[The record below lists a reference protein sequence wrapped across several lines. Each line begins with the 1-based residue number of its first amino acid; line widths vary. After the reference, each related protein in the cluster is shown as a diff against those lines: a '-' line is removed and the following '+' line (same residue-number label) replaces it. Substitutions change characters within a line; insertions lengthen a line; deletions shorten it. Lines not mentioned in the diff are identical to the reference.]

1 MSRMS
6 DLDIAMQEMLER
18 GSSIEDVA
26 SFFDVPLEWVEQAL
40 GNLLEQHYQDEI
52 NDNWYDEQYELND

>member
-6 DLDIAMQEMLER
+6 DLDLDMQEMLER

-26 SFFDVPLEWVEQAL
+26 DFFNVPIGWAQEAFANLMQAHQEQ
-40 GNLLEQHYQDEI
+40 I
-52 NDNWYDEQYELND
+52 NDSWYDEQYELND

>member
-6 DLDIAMQEMLER
+6 DLDLDMQEMLER

-26 SFFDVPLEWVEQAL
+26 NFFNVPIDWAQEAFANLMQAHQEQ
-40 GNLLEQHYQDEI
+40 I
-52 NDNWYDEQYELND
+52 NDSWYDEQYELND

>member
-6 DLDIAMQEMLER
+6 DLDLDMQEMLER

-26 SFFDVPLEWVEQAL
+26 DFFNVPIEWAQEAFANLMQAHQEQ
-40 GNLLEQHYQDEI
+40 I
-52 NDNWYDEQYELND
+52 NDSWYDEQYELND

>member
-6 DLDIAMQEMLER
+6 DLDIEMQEMLER

-26 SFFDVPLEWVEQAL
+26 DFFNVPIDWAQEAFANLMQAHKEQ
-40 GNLLEQHYQDEI
+40 I
-52 NDNWYDEQYELND
+52 NDSWYDEQYELND

>member
-6 DLDIAMQEMLER
+6 DLDIEMQEMLER

-26 SFFDVPLEWVEQAL
+26 DFFNVPIDWAQEAFANLMQAHQEQ
-40 GNLLEQHYQDEI
+40 I
-52 NDNWYDEQYELND
+52 NDSWYDEQYELND

>member
-6 DLDIAMQEMLER
+6 DLDIEMQEMLER

-26 SFFDVPLEWVEQAL
+26 DFFNVPIDWAQEAFANLMQAYQEQ
-40 GNLLEQHYQDEI
+40 I
-52 NDNWYDEQYELND
+52 NDSWYDEQYELND